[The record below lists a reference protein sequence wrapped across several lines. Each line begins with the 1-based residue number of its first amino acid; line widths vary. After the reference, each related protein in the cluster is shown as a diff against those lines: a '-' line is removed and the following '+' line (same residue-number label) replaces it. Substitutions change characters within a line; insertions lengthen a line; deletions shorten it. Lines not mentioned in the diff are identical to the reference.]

1 MNKDKMR
8 IYLYWAVLILGAV
21 LLMVMITSNPQ

>member
-1 MNKDKMR
+1 MNKDKLR
-8 IYLYWAVLILGAV
+8 IFLYWAVLILGAV

>member
-1 MNKDKMR
+1 MNKDKLR

-21 LLMVMITSNPQ
+21 LLMVMITSNLQ

>member
-1 MNKDKMR
+1 MNKDKLR

-21 LLMVMITSNPQ
+21 LLLVMITSNPQ

>member
-1 MNKDKMR
+1 MNKDKLR

-21 LLMVMITSNPQ
+21 LLMVMITSNQQ